1 MTVFGQSNQR
11 INVVISYY
19 LIMKI
24 GYCRVSTTDQ
34 SLDTQVQ
41 KLKDE
46 GCERIYKEKI
56 SGKSSKNRPQLQ
68 KMLED
73 VRSGDLVMVTKLDR
87 LGRSILDL
95 HQIVNQLQDKKVD
108 FKILSNPD
116 MDTTSPFGKLIF
128 SILGTISEFERSMIL
143 ERTKDGR
150 ENYVRN
156 GGKLGRKKK
165 FSQEEIDQIQF
176 LHKEKGM
183 SFNQLKERFN
193 CSRITIYRTIH
204 TKKQ

>member
-1 MTVFGQSNQR
+1 
-11 INVVISYY
+11 
-19 LIMKI
+19 MKI

-34 SLDTQVQ
+34 SLDTQTQ

-46 GCERIYKEKI
+46 GCERIYQEKI

-95 HQIVNQLQDKKVD
+95 HQIVNQLQDKGVN

-116 MDTTSPFGKLIF
+116 MDTTSPFGRLIF

-143 ERTKDGR
+143 ERTKEGR
-150 ENYVRN
+150 LNYVKN

-165 FSQEEIDQIQF
+165 FTQEKVDEIQF

-183 SFNQLKERFN
+183 SFNQLSERFN

-204 TKKQ
+204 NKTQ